1 MNIMV
6 VGGAGYIGSHAVR
19 ALLQNG
25 HKVSVIDNLC
35 TGHRES
41 VPAEVPFY
49 EVDIKDTE
57 KLKEIFSNEK
67 FDGVIHFAANS
78 LVGESMTNPLKYYNN
93 NVCGT
98 ESLLEA
104 LVATD
109 TKNIVFSSTA
119 ATYGNPEVVPILETA
134 PTNPTNPYGETKL
147 AIEKM
152 LKWTHEAN
160 GLNYVALRYFNVAG
174 ADILETAPTNPT
186 NPYGETKLAIEKMLK
201 WTHEANGLNYV
212 ALRYFNVAGADASG
226 EIGEAHTTETHLI
239 PIILQVLLGQRD
251 AITVYGTDYP
261 TEDGTC
267 IRDYIHV
274 SDLVDAHILALE
286 YLLKGGE
293 SNVFNLGN
301 NVGFS
306 VKEIIEKTKEVTK
319 QDIPT
324 KYGERRAGD
333 PAMLVASAEKAKTVL
348 GWEPKYTNV
357 GDIIATAWNWH
368 ESHPYGYSK

>member
-119 ATYGNPEVVPILETA
+119 ATYGNPEVVP
-134 PTNPTNPYGETKL
+134 
-147 AIEKM
+147 
-152 LKWTHEAN
+152 
-160 GLNYVALRYFNVAG
+160 
-174 ADILETAPTNPT
+174 ILETAPTNPT